1 MKAGAAE
8 AEGNQN
14 TLEEMERLVGQSCEF
29 KVGGYLSTR
38 TPEMMMWVGHV
49 SRDGDRGSAEV
60 VLAHTISLL
69 LEGLVAAARRRWPDL
84 FPAVPT

>member
-29 KVGGYLSTR
+29 KVGGYLSTK
-38 TPEMMMWVGHV
+38 THTTMWVGHV